1 MMKRLPLFLSFLL
14 FFFSVKVFSQVNL
27 KELREN
33 PDTKKLSMDT
43 TKGVEIKQI
52 NIPIPKLGLEV
63 DYWKHWTKLG
73 LNLNQATFS
82 DNWNAGGVS
91 SIALGGTFWHK
102 SDYNRDR
109 FNFVTEVDLKYGKIQ
124 NFAKKDEIKPLA
136 KKNNDRIFWD
146 NKLAYKFTNTW
157 ALYFSFTF
165 ESQFD
170 LGYSYTKDQ
179 DGNEIVKETV
189 SSFMGPGYF
198 TESFGVEYKPD
209 KTFSLRLGTGTAR
222 QTLVLDD
229 RVKPLTVAE
238 YAERYPNNSPIGS
251 DQEKWGLKPGQNFKN
266 DLAFQVTA
274 NLDRNLSQNLNLK
287 ARYNL
292 FADYKDVTDPD
303 HRLDA
308 TLSAKVT
315 SLVNVALTGI
325 IVYNSDESSKVQY
338 SQALTLGVIYALPR

>member
-1 MMKRLPLFLSFLL
+1 MMRHLPLFLSFLAI
-14 FFFSVKVFSQVNL
+14 FCSMQAFSQGDL
-27 KELREN
+27 KELREDPN
-33 PDTKKLSMDT
+33 TKKLNADT
-43 TKGVEIKQI
+43 TKGVQIKQI
-52 NIPIPKLGLEV
+52 NVPIPKLGLEV
-63 DYWKHWTKLG
+63 DYWKHWTKFG

-91 SIALGGTFWHK
+91 SIAVGGTFWHK
-102 SDYNRDR
+102 SDYNKDR
-109 FNFVTEVDLKYGKIQ
+109 FNFVSEVDLKYGKIQ
-124 NFAKKDEIKPLA
+124 NFAKKNEFKPLA

-170 LGYSYTKDQ
+170 LGYTYDKDG

-238 YAERYPNNSPIGS
+238 YAERYPNNKPIAK
-251 DQEKWGLKPGQNFKN
+251 DQEKWGLKPGQSFKN

-292 FADYKDVTDPD
+292 FADYKDITDPD

-315 SLVNVALTGI
+315 SLVNVSLSGI
-325 IVYNSDESSKVQY
+325 LVYNYDEASKIQY

>member
-1 MMKRLPLFLSFLL
+1 MMKHLPLFLSMLLL
-14 FFFSVKVFSQVNL
+14 FASSEVFSQANL
-27 KELREN
+27 KDLREKPN
-33 PDTKKLSMDT
+33 TEKLTADT
-43 TKGVEIKQI
+43 TKGLQIKQI
-52 NIPIPKLGLEV
+52 NVPIPKLGLEV
-63 DYWKHWTKLG
+63 DYWKHWTKFG

-102 SDYNRDR
+102 SDYNKDR
-109 FNFVTEVDLKYGKIQ
+109 FNFVTEVDMKYGKIQ
-124 NFAKKDEIKPLA
+124 NFAKKDEFKPLA

-146 NKLAYKFTNTW
+146 NKLAYKFTDTW

-170 LGYSYTKDQ
+170 LGYKYGKD
-179 DGNEIVKETV
+179 DEGNEIITETF

-198 TESFGVEYKPD
+198 TESFGLEYKPD

-229 RVKPLTVAE
+229 RVKPLTVAD
-238 YAERYPNNSPIGS
+238 YAERYPDNTPIKA
-251 DQEKWGLKPGQNFKN
+251 DQEKWGLKPGENFKN

-315 SLVNVALTGI
+315 SLVNVALSGI

>member
-1 MMKRLPLFLSFLL
+1 MMKQLPLLLSFLL
-14 FFFSVKVFSQVNL
+14 MMVSAKVFSQGNL
-27 KELREN
+27 KDLREA
-33 PDTKKLSMDT
+33 PDTKKLTTDT
-43 TKGVEIKQI
+43 AKGVQIKQI

-63 DYWKHWTKLG
+63 DYWKHWTKFG

-102 SDYNRDR
+102 SDYTKDR
-109 FNFVTEVDLKYGKIQ
+109 FNFVTEFDFKYGKIQ
-124 NFAKKDEIKPLA
+124 NFAKKDELKPLA

-146 NKLAYKFTNTW
+146 NKLAYKFTDTW

-170 LGYSYTKDQ
+170 LGYKYGKDA
-179 DGNEIVKETV
+179 DGNEIITETF

-198 TESFGVEYKPD
+198 TESFGLEYKPD

-222 QTLVLDD
+222 QTLALDN

-238 YAERYPNNSPIGS
+238 YAERYPDNKPIGA

-266 DLAFQVTA
+266 DLAFQATA

-292 FADYKDVTDPD
+292 FADYKDLSDPD

-315 SLVNVALTGI
+315 SLVNVALSGI
-325 IVYNSDESSKVQY
+325 IVYNSDESTKVQY

>member
-1 MMKRLPLFLSFLL
+1 MMKCLPLFLSMLLL
-14 FFFSVKVFSQVNL
+14 FVSGKIFSQANL
-27 KELREN
+27 KDLREKPN
-33 PDTKKLSMDT
+33 TEKLTADTA
-43 TKGVEIKQI
+43 KGLQIKQI
-52 NIPIPKLGLEV
+52 NVPIPKLGLEV
-63 DYWKHWTKLG
+63 DYWKHWTKFG

-102 SDYNRDR
+102 SDYNKDR
-109 FNFVTEVDLKYGKIQ
+109 FNFVTEVDMKYGKIQ
-124 NFAKKDEIKPLA
+124 NFAKKDEFKPLA

-146 NKLAYKFTNTW
+146 NKLAYKFTDTW

-170 LGYSYTKDQ
+170 LGYKYGKD
-179 DGNEIVKETV
+179 DEGNEIITETF

-198 TESFGVEYKPD
+198 TESFGLEYKPD

-229 RVKPLTVAE
+229 RVKPLTIAE
-238 YAERYPNNSPIGS
+238 YAERYPDNAPIKA
-251 DQEKWGLKPGQNFKN
+251 DQEKWGLKPGENFKN

-315 SLVNVALTGI
+315 SLVNVALSGI

>member
-1 MMKRLPLFLSFLL
+1 MMKHLPLFLSMLL
-14 FFFSVKVFSQVNL
+14 LVASSKVFSQANL
-27 KELREN
+27 KDLREKPN
-33 PDTKKLSMDT
+33 TEKLTADT
-43 TKGVEIKQI
+43 TKGLQIKQI
-52 NIPIPKLGLEV
+52 NVPIPKLGLEV
-63 DYWKHWTKLG
+63 DYWKHWTKFG

-102 SDYNRDR
+102 SDYNKDR
-109 FNFVTEVDLKYGKIQ
+109 FNFVTEVDMKYGKIQ
-124 NFAKKDEIKPLA
+124 NFAKKDEFKPLA

-146 NKLAYKFTNTW
+146 NKLAYKFTDTW

-170 LGYSYTKDQ
+170 LGYKYGKD
-179 DGNEIVKETV
+179 DEGNEIITETF

-198 TESFGVEYKPD
+198 TESFGLEYKPD

-229 RVKPLTVAE
+229 RVKPLTVAD
-238 YAERYPNNSPIGS
+238 YAERYPDNTPIKA
-251 DQEKWGLKPGQNFKN
+251 DQEKWGLKPGENFKN

-315 SLVNVALTGI
+315 SLVNVALSGI